1 MVIVI
6 FLWHIALIIDKM
18 VYGASFCGI
27 GAREILEIK
36 AFLDQLLT
44 TGKALSIR
52 IQLCQDIMVA
62 GQDAVDFPNYVDLFV
77 CFLVVIAVAARV
89 AAKLL
94 VEATDERL
102 TAV

>member
-1 MVIVI
+1 MLRVV
-6 FLWHIALIIDKM
+6 LLRHITLVVNETVNSTRLGGVNMCK
-18 VYGASFCGI
+18 
-27 GAREILEIK
+27 ILEIK

-44 TGKALSIR
+44 TGKALSIG